1 MTNPNISP
9 ALLFGRPAI
18 RTVAP
23 IMLALSV
30 LFVAYPEVDMT
41 VARYFHTGG
50 NDFLLRDGVV
60 HHFVDDWVRPQLK
73 YLVILV
79 LALACVSLATG
90 GRILRWRRRAIAFM
104 ALSYAIGPGLLVNGW
119 LKNYIGR
126 ARPKQIEAFGGD
138 NIFSAAFEPAEQCAS
153 NCSFVSGD
161 VAFIAATLG
170 FALLLNGTKRR
181 MATLLCIGLTGLT
194 GYYRMAVGAHFFSD
208 VTLAALFC
216 FIITLALHQ
225 LLFFH
230 EDARPTQS

>member
-1 MTNPNISP
+1 MTNPDTSP

-23 IMLALSV
+23 IMLALTV
-30 LFVAYPEVDMT
+30 LFVAYPEIDLA

-60 HHFVDDWVRPQLK
+60 HQFVDDWIRPYLK
-73 YLVILV
+73 YLAILV
-79 LALACVSLATG
+79 FALACISLASG
-90 GRILRWRRRAIAFM
+90 GRILHWPPRAIVFIT
-104 ALSYAIGPGLLVNGW
+104 LGYGIGPGLLVNGW
-119 LKNYIGR
+119 LKNFIGR

-138 NIFSAAFEPAEQCAS
+138 KMFSAAFEPAEQCAS

-161 VAFIAATLG
+161 VAFITATLG
-170 FALLLNGTKRR
+170 FALLLNGPKRR
-181 MATLLCIGLTGLT
+181 IATVLCIGLTGLA

-225 LLFFH
+225 LLFFR
-230 EDARPTQS
+230 EDAAPSQS